1 MVWRRSCATRSSDAR
16 ITAWRRRSG
25 RFEGKGG
32 GRQAIKLSTPTVC
45 AETAGR
51 VCSWFDLP
59 RLSWMMNAQAA
70 AAPRWRC
77 RELETGFCWRVF
89 TLAAEICSYPAARFR
104 WIIAV
109 PSLLPRLRVQSLSP
123 CREGVL
129 SNHGGVWWFDALRL
143 SRQGGTYFYN
153 RRTPSTVI
161 ICQSRR
167 VAGKGGFPLSARC
180 PGRSLISRSGAAR
193 VSR

>member
-1 MVWRRSCATRSSDAR
+1 MVWRRSCATRSSDTR

-59 RLSWMMNAQAA
+59 RLSWMMNAHAA

-123 CREGVL
+123 CREGFYQTTEVC
-129 SNHGGVWWFDALRL
+129 GGLM
-143 SRQGGTYFYN
+143 
-153 RRTPSTVI
+153 PSA
-161 ICQSRR
+161 S
-167 VAGKGGFPLSARC
+167 AGKVVPTFITGELPVL
-180 PGRSLISRSGAAR
+180 
-193 VSR
+193 